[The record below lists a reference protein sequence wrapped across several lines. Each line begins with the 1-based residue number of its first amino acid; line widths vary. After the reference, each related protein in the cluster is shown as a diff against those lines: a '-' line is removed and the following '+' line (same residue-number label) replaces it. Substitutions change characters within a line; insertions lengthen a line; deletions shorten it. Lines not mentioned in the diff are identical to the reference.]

1 MKYETY
7 FKIYLSLIEAR
18 LRDILPP
25 EEQYPPVIHEAMAY
39 SVFTG
44 GKRFRPVLTLAACQ
58 ATGGNR
64 LGQVEE
70 VGIPPATSIDSTIEE
85 HTVVRPVAIVVLNLD
100 EDVI

>member
-7 FKIYLSLIEAR
+7 FKTYLSLIEAR

-44 GKRFRPVLTLAACQ
+44 GKRFRPVLTLAACE
-58 ATGGNR
+58 ATGGN
-64 LGQVEE
+64 VEDALF
-70 VGIPPATSIDSTIEE
+70 PAVAVELI
-85 HTVVRPVAIVVLNLD
+85 HTYR
-100 EDVI
+100 